1 MEGFRYIDIFSTKG
15 IEYLIVIG
23 FLAGFL
29 VYSRYLRARRA
40 AAPAGVPA
48 ADSVEWFRVPE
59 ALHFHQGH
67 SWLRQ
72 DGGELATVG
81 WDDFA
86 RKMVGKVDA
95 VSLPR
100 VGATLRQGEMGWAVV
115 ADGVRIPMVSP
126 VDGVVEAVN
135 RKAASD
141 PGVMLRD
148 PYGEGWLV
156 KVRSPR
162 VRTNARNLLSG
173 RLACQWMENSLA
185 ALRAGS
191 GGSLGTVYQDGGL
204 PVDGIARALYGDD
217 WGLEVRNFFLTGDDS

>member
-15 IEYLIVIG
+15 VEYLIVIG
-23 FLAGFL
+23 FLTGFL
-29 VYSRYLRARRA
+29 VYSRYLRAQRAVEPAGEA
-40 AAPAGVPA
+40 AA
-48 ADSVEWFRVPE
+48 DTVEWFRVPE

-67 SWLRQ
+67 SWLKQ
-72 DGGELATVG
+72 EGGELTTVG

-100 VGATLRQGEMGWAVV
+100 EGATLRQGEMGWAVE

-126 VDGVVEAVN
+126 VDGVVVAVN
-135 RKAASD
+135 PKAVSD
-141 PGVMLRD
+141 PDVLLRD

-162 VRTNARNLLSG
+162 VRSNARNLLSG

-191 GGSLGTVYQDGGL
+191 GGALGTVYQDGGL

-217 WGLEVRNFFLTGDDS
+217 WEKEVRRFFLTGDEA